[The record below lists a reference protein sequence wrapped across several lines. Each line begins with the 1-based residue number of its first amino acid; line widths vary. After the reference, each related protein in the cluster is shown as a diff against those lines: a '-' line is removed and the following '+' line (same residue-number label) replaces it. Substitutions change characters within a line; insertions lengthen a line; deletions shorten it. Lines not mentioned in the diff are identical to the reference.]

1 MITLNKSF
9 EVACIVRVDDIDWII
24 LDQIAATL
32 INYRLEKPANYAD
45 SPNPW
50 YRTWSTILFFLNY
63 S

>member
-45 SPNPW
+45 SPNP
-50 YRTWSTILFFLNY
+50 
-63 S
+63 